1 MNSIKNHSKL
11 EKILKEDDQDLNT
24 LYSMIKINE
33 NCCLS
38 AHDDDSL
45 KSSMSKFFRN
55 ILYLVSLYMI

>member
-1 MNSIKNHSKL
+1 MNSVKNHSKL

-24 LYSMIKINE
+24 LYSMIRINQ

-38 AHDDDSL
+38 AHDDSL

-55 ILYLVSLYMI
+55 TLCM